1 VRWGGRGRRRGRAE
15 DRMRSRS
22 RSLVVCDLEDTGRLG
37 WVVTAI
43 LRL

>member
-1 VRWGGRGRRRGRAE
+1 
-15 DRMRSRS
+15 MRSRS
-22 RSLVVCDLEDTGRLG
+22 RSLVICDLEDTKRLG